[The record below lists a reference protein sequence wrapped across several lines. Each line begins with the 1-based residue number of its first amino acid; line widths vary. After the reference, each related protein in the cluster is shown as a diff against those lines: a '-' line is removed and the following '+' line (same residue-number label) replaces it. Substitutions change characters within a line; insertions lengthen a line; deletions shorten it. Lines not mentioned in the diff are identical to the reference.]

1 MNDFYT
7 KYLTYITVGLM
18 IYFSPIVGDLVFVGF
33 LVMTDWITGLLK
45 GAKTNT
51 FSSDLAIKKFWVSI
65 GYLFGILVVRAIE
78 VNYKMDHLIVKPVVA
93 IITIS
98 ELQSLRENFQIL
110 TGSDI
115 FKPVLNIFK
124 RK

>member
-1 MNDFYT
+1 MNDLYT

-18 IYFSPIVGDLVFVGF
+18 IYFSPIVGDLLFVGF
-33 LVMTDWITGLLK
+33 LVITDWITGLLK
-45 GAKTNT
+45 GAKTGT
-51 FSSDLAIKKFWVSI
+51 FSSHLAIKKFWVSI

-78 VNYKMDHLIVKPVVA
+78 VNYKMDNLIVKPVVA